1 MKENNKTHQD
11 HDDDEEK
18 RTEMFYTEI
27 FFSERAIDWIR
38 FKNKEIRLYSAFKN
52 PKNNEKHFAQRN
64 LTKKSSHVG

>member
-27 FFSERAIDWIR
+27 FFSERAID
-38 FKNKEIRLYSAFKN
+38 
-52 PKNNEKHFAQRN
+52 
-64 LTKKSSHVG
+64 